1 MGIDMLPIVS
11 LPAQDVI
18 AAAMLYFDYNCDFHL
33 QRDFKT
39 NLEMIYTLEITISVI
54 KIIKKNIFC
63 VYEDNCHIRLL
74 SKSHGVEKNIK

>member
-1 MGIDMLPIVS
+1 MLPIVS

-54 KIIKKNIFC
+54 KII
-63 VYEDNCHIRLL
+63 
-74 SKSHGVEKNIK
+74 